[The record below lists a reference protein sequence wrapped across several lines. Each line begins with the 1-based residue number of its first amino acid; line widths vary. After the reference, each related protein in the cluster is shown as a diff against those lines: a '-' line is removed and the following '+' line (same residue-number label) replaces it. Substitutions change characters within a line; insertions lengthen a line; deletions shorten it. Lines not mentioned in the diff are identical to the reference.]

1 MKIIPTV
8 QIGIMKMRNSKFL
21 LIGKHQI
28 MIIMTMIFGSV
39 LWMLIRVVVEKP
51 SKLSQ
56 PPLSVTLLS
65 AQIIKEDHHR
75 KIILIISKA
84 SSSSFIIHV
93 AVKLWE
99 GVMSTPIKNFT
110 IIITNLMDQ
119 CKINQTSFII
129 INQSN
134 YFAIIVIT
142 NEPAC
147 YLEGLKTAS
156 PLRLTVPGKLG
167 RPKRSAWPLYRRF
180 FLILP

>member
-1 MKIIPTV
+1 M
-8 QIGIMKMRNSKFL
+8 
-21 LIGKHQI
+21 
-28 MIIMTMIFGSV
+28 
-39 LWMLIRVVVEKP
+39 VVEKP
-51 SKLSQ
+51 LKLSQ
-56 PPLSVTLLS
+56 PPLSVTSLS

-84 SSSSFIIHV
+84 SSLSFIIHV

-110 IIITNLMDQ
+110 IIIINLMDQ

-129 INQSN
+129 INQSK

-167 RPKRSAWPLYRRF
+167 PRQSGHCSGFNLPRTKKKGGLWLSVSTYEHIYHF
-180 FLILP
+180 F